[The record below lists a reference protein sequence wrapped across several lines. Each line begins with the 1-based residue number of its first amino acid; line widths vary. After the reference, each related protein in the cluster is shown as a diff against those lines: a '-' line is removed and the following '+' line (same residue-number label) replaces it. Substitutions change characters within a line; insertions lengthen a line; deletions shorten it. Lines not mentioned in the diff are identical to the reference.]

1 MTYAFSAIIT
11 LNDNGYSVRFPDIDG
26 CVTCGE
32 TLSVA
37 VDNAEDA
44 LCLMLADKEECGD
57 EIPEPSDI
65 DDIKTEQ
72 NESIVLISCDTNKY
86 RR

>member
-1 MTYAFSAIIT
+1 MNYAFSAIIK
-11 LNDNGYSVRFPDIDG
+11 LEDNSYSVRFPDIDD

-32 TLSVA
+32 TMSEA
-37 VDNAEDA
+37 IDMAEDT

-65 DDIKTEQ
+65 DDIKTEP
-72 NESIVLISCDTNKY
+72 NEAIVLISCDTDKY

>member
-1 MTYAFSAIIT
+1 MVYAFPAIII
-11 LNDNGYSVRFPDIDG
+11 LEDNGYSVRFPDIDD

-32 TLSVA
+32 TMPEA
-37 VDNAEDA
+37 IDMAEDA
-44 LCLMLADKEECGD
+44 LCLMFADKEECGD

-72 NESIVLISCDTNKY
+72 NETIVLISCDTDKY